1 MGIIKKLREKWDNW
15 YYRDIEDEAGEVEW
29 EPIREDQEEAYFA
42 DADQRTV
49 YVLECLGQMAESAK
63 RVEQYSDEY
72 NAVTSLLM
80 DMEEIENLPGDVRG
94 QIMEQAQK
102 IEMLEKERRLVYHQ
116 SGQLKESTVRLLERY
131 EDEVPDGIRK
141 IKEAEAYRKL
151 VKQDLKKLNGERNS
165 CRYQIKEAKTI
176 TANSRGIAMI
186 CSFAMIVCIVFL
198 FILQMV
204 YKMDVRI
211 GYLITCGAGAITLT
225 ILYLRYMDAGKEQKK
240 LAKMLNKLITLHNTV
255 KIRYI
260 NNTNLLSYLYMKYE
274 VESFEELEENW
285 NLFVDEMGARQKDEK
300 LKEDLEYYYDKLT
313 KALAKYRVKD
323 PEIWTHQANALIDSR
338 EMVEVRHALIGR
350 RQKLREQIEY
360 NKKIAG
366 TAQEDIKNL
375 AEKYPKYS
383 AEIAALVKQYDEKT
397 TI

>member
-1 MGIIKKLREKWDNW
+1 
-15 YYRDIEDEAGEVEW
+15 
-29 EPIREDQEEAYFA
+29 
-42 DADQRTV
+42 
-49 YVLECLGQMAESAK
+49 
-63 RVEQYSDEY
+63 
-72 NAVTSLLM
+72 
-80 DMEEIENLPGDVRG
+80 
-94 QIMEQAQK
+94 
-102 IEMLEKERRLVYHQ
+102 
-116 SGQLKESTVRLLERY
+116 
-131 EDEVPDGIRK
+131 
-141 IKEAEAYRKL
+141 
-151 VKQDLKKLNGERNS
+151 
-165 CRYQIKEAKTI
+165 
-176 TANSRGIAMI
+176 
-186 CSFAMIVCIVFL
+186 
-198 FILQMV
+198 
-204 YKMDVRI
+204 
-211 GYLITCGAGAITLT
+211 CGAGAITLT